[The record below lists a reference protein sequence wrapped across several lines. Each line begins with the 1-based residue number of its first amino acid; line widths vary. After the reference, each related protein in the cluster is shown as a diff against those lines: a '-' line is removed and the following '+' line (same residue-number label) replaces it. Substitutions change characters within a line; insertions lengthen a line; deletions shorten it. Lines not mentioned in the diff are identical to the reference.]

1 MPSRAADFFA
11 RTGGT
16 ARQLN
21 QTSAPREGTIMRLI
35 DGTSPRTETGT
46 ASNAGSVWRSI
57 AMPALPPSR
66 RERESRASRFASRVL
81 APTFAQRILAPAG
94 GPALLAAPGRNR
106 G

>member
-1 MPSRAADFFA
+1 MR
-11 RTGGT
+11 RT
-16 ARQLN
+16 
-21 QTSAPREGTIMRLI
+21 
-35 DGTSPRTETGT
+35 DGSSPRTETGT
-46 ASNAGSVWRSI
+46 ASKWRSI

-94 GPALLAAPGRNR
+94 GPTLLAAPGRTR